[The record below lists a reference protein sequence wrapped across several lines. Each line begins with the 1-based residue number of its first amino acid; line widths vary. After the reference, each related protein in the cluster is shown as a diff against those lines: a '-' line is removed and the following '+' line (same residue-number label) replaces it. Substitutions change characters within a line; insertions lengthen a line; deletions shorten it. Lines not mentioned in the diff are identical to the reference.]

1 MFFIYNNLVI
11 MIKDFRKNC
20 KKFYFSLGINLLFF
34 IFFNLLFYSRYH
46 TVDDVFMQMI
56 VCGAFGKPDPHLV
69 YTNVIPG
76 FILTLFYSVS
86 SKMPWYGLMHIGL
99 SFISLS
105 VITYV
110 FFNRNNTVLKNLI
123 LVLVFIT
130 SYEAYTK
137 IQFTKTAAYLAVAG
151 YVLVIYSLESERR
164 IIKQITS
171 IILLWLSY
179 SIRPSMFFGV
189 SAICLGF
196 LLPRF
201 VFYLIN
207 IKNKNERRN
216 LKQLLLV
223 GICSL
228 LLVGTSFLVDRL
240 SYSGE
245 RWSYYKR
252 YDNAR
257 SQLYDVYF
265 PSYDEFSDVY
275 SAYGLSA
282 EDRKL
287 FDSGDMNDPDLFGLD
302 TMYKIIALQT
312 NKVFDLDEF
321 VMFALRGYN
330 TLFRQK
336 SLATFT
342 AFALISLFFFVF
354 GCKFDIK
361 KWLALIISSLIAL
374 LLFIYTYYMHGWF
387 DRTTISVIFALTVS
401 MLYIMNPIDNKT
413 TKTISIVILCIS
425 IIGSLAIW
433 SEYFRWNRKD
443 WHEELLR
450 NQEDIAEVYDDH
462 DHLYISRVSFPMWK
476 LYYTSYDA
484 IKKGTMT
491 NYATYGDWM
500 INSPIYIDAMKEF
513 GVINPYKDIVDNEK
527 VYLIGFIDNLDPIIK
542 YIQRHYYSEAKA
554 VLVKKIGEYEIYS
567 IKSS

>member
-1 MFFIYNNLVI
+1 
-11 MIKDFRKNC
+11 MIKDFLRKNC
-20 KKFYFSLGINLLFF
+20 KKFYFSLGINILFF

-137 IQFTKTAAYLAVAG
+137 IQFTKTAAYLAVSG
-151 YVLVIYSLESERR
+151 YALIDYSLGCEKRLF
-164 IIKQITS
+164 KQVS
-171 IILLWLSY
+171 GVLLLWFSFL
-179 SIRPSMFFGV
+179 IRPSMFFGS

-196 LLPRF
+196 LLPLFFSYIRG
-201 VFYLIN
+201 
-207 IKNKNERRN
+207 IKNNAVKEN
-216 LKQLLLV
+216 LKQLVLI

-228 LLVGTSFLVDRL
+228 SLVAVSFFINNL

-245 RWSYYKR
+245 RWSYYKK
-252 YDNAR
+252 YDDAR

-265 PSYDEFSDVY
+265 PSYDDFSEVY
-275 SAYGLSA
+275 SAYGLTA
-282 EDRKL
+282 EDRSL
-287 FDSGDMNDPDLFGLD
+287 FNSGDMNDPDLFSLD
-302 TMYKIIALQT
+302 TMYKIIELQT
-312 NKVFDLDEF
+312 NRVFDLDEF

-342 AFALISLFFFVF
+342 TFALMSLFIFVF
-354 GCKFDIK
+354 CCKFNIR
-361 KWLALIISSLIAL
+361 KWLGLFFASLMAL
-374 LLFIYTYYMHGWF
+374 LLFLYTYYMHGWF
-387 DRTTISVIFALTVS
+387 DRTTISVIFVLTVT
-401 MLYIMNPIDNKT
+401 MLYLMDPIENRI
-413 TKTISIVILCIS
+413 TKTLTVAVLIVS
-425 IIGSLAIW
+425 VIGSLFIW
-433 SEYFRWNRKD
+433 SEYFRWNRNE
-443 WHEELLR
+443 WHDEYLR
-450 NQEDIAEVYDDH
+450 NQEVIAEVYADKDH
-462 DHLYISRVSFPMWK
+462 IYFSRVSFPMWK
-476 LYYTSYDA
+476 LYYTTYDA
-484 IKKGTMT
+484 IKKGTME

-500 INSPIYIDAMKEF
+500 INSPIYIDSMGKF
-513 GVINPYKDIVDNEK
+513 GIVNPYKDIVDNDRA
-527 VYLIGFIDNLDPIIK
+527 YLIGFIDNLDPIIK
-542 YIQRHYYSEAKA
+542 YIQRHYNANAKA
-554 VLVKKIGEYEIYS
+554 VFVKKIGEYEVYS